1 MCEVP
6 FYVRLFWVIMLMLP
20 YTMFV
25 ILLTIRNL
33 RIHLEHE
40 LIHGLQLTGALIDA
54 RRQLENELTVSSK
67 QIYEQEI
74 PGNNDR
80 E

>member
-25 ILLTIRNL
+25 ILLIIRNS
-33 RIHLEHE
+33 RVRLEHE

-67 QIYEQEI
+67 RIYEQEI

-80 E
+80 